1 MSIPLSYLVSV
12 SPSVI
17 QTGAGQNTL
26 YGLML
31 SQSSSIPF
39 GRVLTFTNA
48 DDVGSLLGKNT
59 LEYQQAVV
67 YFGAYSGATARPSV
81 MNMAYLPSDEKT
93 PIQAA
98 LWGGSLAGKTLD
110 YIKGVH
116 GSLTLNVN
124 GKSGTVQIDL
134 SQATSFSQAASEIQT
149 ALWPSG
155 NGGTVTWNIGLD
167 AFVITAPAQ
176 AGESDGTAQDS
187 TITTATGTIADALA
201 LSDSKGGI
209 TTPSCLSPTAGN
221 VMDIIRA
228 ANPTWASF
236 FCAFDPQAQYLELAK
251 WASGQNSTVMAVLH
265 DTALTGMTA
274 NALSQANTLYD
285 QAVKAGYNGVFG
297 LNGDPLAAAFASCIY
312 AAVDFT
318 QPNGFLPF
326 AGRTSSNLTATVSDR
341 ATAAALDAK
350 GISYIGNFSGPV
362 DTDLTQLQSGSV
374 SGPFS
379 WADAYM
385 GQIWFNRR
393 MQHLL
398 ALMLKLPR
406 AIPYTRKG
414 DTIISATLQPAVND
428 AMSFGLISQ
437 GVTLS
442 EDEALTIS
450 TVYGQNILTALQN
463 NGYAISVAMENADPA
478 TRGKRQAVTAT
489 VIYTQGGSVQRINL
503 NSIEVQ

>member
-31 SQSSSIPF
+31 SRSSSVPF

-48 DDVGSLLGKNT
+48 DDVGSLLGKDT

-67 YFGAYSGATARPSV
+67 YFSAYSGASTRPSA

-110 YIKGVH
+110 ALKEVRGA
-116 GSLTLNVN
+116 LTLNVN
-124 GKSGTVQIDL
+124 GKSGTAQIDL
-134 SQATSFSQAASEIQT
+134 SQATSFSQAASEIQA

-176 AGESDGTAQDS
+176 ASESDGTAQDS
-187 TITTATGTIADALA
+187 TITTASGPVADALA
-201 LSDSKGGI
+201 LSGSKGGI

-221 VMDIIRA
+221 VMDILRA

-251 WASGQNSTVMAVLH
+251 WANGQNSTVMAALH

-285 QAVKAGYNGVFG
+285 QAVNAGYNGVFG

-318 QPNGFLPF
+318 QANGFLPF
-326 AGRTSSNLTATVSDR
+326 AGRTSSSLAATVSDR

-350 GISYIGNFSGPV
+350 GISYIGNFAGPV
-362 DTDLTQLQSGSV
+362 DTDLTQLQSGGV
-374 SGPFS
+374 SGPFA

-398 ALMLKLPR
+398 ALMLRLPR

-414 DTIISATLQPAVND
+414 DTIIAATLQPAVND
-428 AMSFGLISQ
+428 ALSFGLISQ
-437 GVTLS
+437 GVNLS

-450 TVYGQNILTALQN
+450 TVYGQNTLTALQN